1 MIGVGPAI
9 GRALNS
15 NGSRRSGRLHK
26 NEVGRKKWLSIACHD
41 SFAVPKGADEMKKH
55 DLDSLKFDFGNS
67 KLYFGFGGMLD
78 EVRIYDR
85 VLLNQD
91 EISTVMKYQ
100 P

>member
-1 MIGVGPAI
+1 
-9 GRALNS
+9 
-15 NGSRRSGRLHK
+15 
-26 NEVGRKKWLSIACHD
+26 
-41 SFAVPKGADEMKKH
+41 MKKH

>member
-1 MIGVGPAI
+1 
-9 GRALNS
+9 
-15 NGSRRSGRLHK
+15 
-26 NEVGRKKWLSIACHD
+26 
-41 SFAVPKGADEMKKH
+41 MKKH

-78 EVRIYDR
+78 EVRIYNR
-85 VLLNQD
+85 VLNQD

>member
-1 MIGVGPAI
+1 MWTAEAI
-9 GRALNS
+9 
-15 NGSRRSGRLHK
+15 
-26 NEVGRKKWLSIACHD
+26 
-41 SFAVPKGADEMKKH
+41 AVPKGADEMKKH

-78 EVRIYDR
+78 EVRIYNR
-85 VLLNQD
+85 VLNQD